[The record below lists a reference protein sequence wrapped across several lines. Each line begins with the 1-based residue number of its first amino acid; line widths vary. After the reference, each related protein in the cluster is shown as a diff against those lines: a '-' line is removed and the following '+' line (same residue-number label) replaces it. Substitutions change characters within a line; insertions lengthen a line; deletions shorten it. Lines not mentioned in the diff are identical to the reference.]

1 MTTLN
6 SFLATLNGP
15 ACLRAALRQ
24 KTVAISRL
32 LVALDSPGELRV
44 QIPAAVFGGD
54 IFGVMSQQLRDALI
68 VPPPPAPGT
77 SRSRRKQLLPTVEDS
92 LAKHPKNPSQLA
104 DRVKRS
110 SLINETPAKT
120 SLPQTASFRNSEGV
134 SSESLAVVAD
144 PIKENRSVLP
154 AAVEAAVAAQLNAIA
169 SPFSPAA
176 SLSSKKLAATTD
188 LANASALVNSLNRY
202 WQLAREPKNAAETEK
217 SGVATVPSHVSH
229 KLKASEAAEV
239 DQQPASNSW
248 PNALARESF
257 ARRTFSNDRLHSPTE
272 RAPKLEAFPSFA
284 ERAVHP
290 DFNFQPTSNL
300 GPHYDD
306 LGERLA
312 EILQEQAL
320 QHGIDIT

>member
-15 ACLRAALRQ
+15 ACLRSALRQ
-24 KTVAISRL
+24 KTAAISRL
-32 LVALDSPGELRV
+32 LVALDSTGELRV

-68 VPPPPAPGT
+68 VPPPPTPIT
-77 SRSRRKQLLPTVEDS
+77 SRSRRNHSLLPMIEDP
-92 LAKHPKNPSQLA
+92 LAKHSKNSSPLA
-104 DRVKRS
+104 DRLKRS
-110 SLINETPAKT
+110 TLISETFAV
-120 SLPQTASFRNSEGV
+120 SLPRTTTFRNSEGS
-134 SSESLAVVAD
+134 SSESQAVVTD

-154 AAVEAAVAAQLNAIA
+154 SAVEAAVTAQLDAIA
-169 SPFSPAA
+169 SPASPSSA
-176 SLSSKKLAATTD
+176 SRGSTTD
-188 LANASALVNSLNRY
+188 FAPTASALVNSLNRY
-202 WQLAREPKNAAETEK
+202 WQLARETKNAAETDK
-217 SGVATVPSHVSH
+217 SGVSAAPSHVSQ
-229 KLKASEAAEV
+229 KLKASEASEV
-239 DQQPASNSW
+239 DQGPASNSW
-248 PNALARESF
+248 ANALARESF
-257 ARRTFSNDRLHSPTE
+257 ARRTFSNDRFHSATE
-272 RAPKLEAFPSFA
+272 RAPKLEAFPSLA

-300 GPHYDD
+300 GPHFDD